1 MSKCDINAQSLKQIQ
16 TKVAQTLMGFRARKE
31 SVSTLKQNM
40 VTLLNE
46 IAENYNLAGITEIT
60 STIYNLAQR
69 FGVVD
74 QSSSFFSIEN
84 LTNLLTGA
92 GQGIQR
98 IDTLETSADKLT
110 DTEQVRTR
118 LEANR
123 EFLDNAYGLAKEVR
137 TYVERQTNQNLFDCC
152 FINRGSVTQ
161 NLGIVRNNSE
171 LNENIRQYQQALL
184 ERMTDYF
191 NYIIS
196 TSPNLQVEANVL
208 EALKNP
214 RLYEEVNGKIQN
226 TGVLDTL
233 RGLVS
238 AYLSS
243 ENFSPDVLRELYNT
257 ADDSAKSQKER
268 DDARRRLD
276 AYNANVILTH
286 FDSYLS
292 LTLGKAIEI
301 KDFNVK
307 TGENKYQIAGKTSR
321 LTTTWRTSEDINV
334 ESEADAITKLAI
346 NTTPMFRWQSDTPIR
361 GRYLHFSDFEHTIA
375 KVKDLSY
382 REDVMNVVFDDNF
395 IAEYDI
401 LWDSLSPET
410 REFLKGK
417 TLSQAINFI
426 RRNPRQYISSIFE
439 ILTNEEFYDM
449 YKDSFLSKKVFTDD
463 ELNKMYSISKG
474 LFNPT
479 SASSL
484 YTLSGQEFDTDYY
497 SFVTQTVDSIFK
509 VSYIQYFKDQDG
521 VTQVRT
527 LIDQSINN
535 IRRGVEQTINTS
547 NSISLIKNYEDYC
560 SELGLAKNPEDDF
573 KYITYTLPIE
583 GLNIKVKAVASSGTV
598 SFVDTTTGK
607 SITNFQQLWENEGVR
622 QYLDTVLRIGISTDV
637 DFQNALKNEMS
648 SYNELCKNLLSF
660 AARVHLNQYV
670 SYELIQGLSN
680 MEKESKLADIY
691 GKGAPK
697 YNFQL
702 DELGLVHGN
711 DIPTLNKIAIAKANV
726 TGVTT
731 ASQVKDGDGNG
742 QSLQTLSR
750 LLGSLQSQFDLQER
764 QPWSVTNESILLTI
778 PGLYEGVFTSKE
790 FHNQVG
796 DNKASTDMSVSE
808 MSYAG
813 IVQDFVG
820 GLMQRDDSSV
830 VGNGH
835 VLFLPSVNSDKGTIG
850 RLKINLNKQVTVN
863 GVTKAVK
870 DLDSAELE
878 TLIAQEFGRIYT
890 KMYTSITNDWTTLGT
905 YIRQYIPNIPIL
917 SFDYL
922 HNFQQFNKWWLEN
935 RSNLEQYGKSPSDFV
950 KYFTLQYNRQNRLH
964 PLEIIDQVHYKA
976 VDFKFTDENGQQRKV
991 KNLGINQAFI
1001 SQIARYNP
1009 QFLRDIDPNFNIEV
1023 YPSSQQ
1029 FWATKKAEMLKGL
1042 LKSKFRVN
1050 TTATTQPEL
1059 LFIKSTYQDWINY
1072 SGDMILGK
1080 AVINGREVKITSNRD
1095 LAAIQEELQIDNVN
1109 DCINELS
1116 NKYSL
1121 RLNPILEKYN
1131 YLDYL
1136 FTQEFMC
1143 ATVGSFIAHP
1153 EKSKSSDVLQQEAA
1167 HFQAQHKRNVS
1178 FTAAMHAFQLNL
1190 LNGIPEEYN
1199 IAVIADITDEQGT
1212 ILGLNNEIKP
1222 FDGATFVNPFVVI
1235 LENNSLGGA
1244 RAGITK
1250 KQFVHFKN
1258 ERTGTGGIIK
1268 TAGFGL
1274 TNDWIRN
1281 SPFLERM
1288 MRKMTNHVWLNQDGT
1303 PAIVDITT
1311 DYKGNKIVFKDAFFK
1326 SGDRIFKI
1334 ADIRSLGNNTYQR
1347 TIQEVGIDGTP
1358 MSDFITESP
1367 VTINTNYQL
1376 WNFFGGKN
1384 SMTMDGRFLKLSNTS
1399 IENVVQAMN
1408 NTGTV
1413 IGNPTRV
1420 ETQDQLWQPLKH
1432 VDVHYVP
1439 TAGAVK
1445 QGAANIN
1452 SAAKYSNDEEYDTQR
1467 IKMYQSG
1474 IQLDKEHHADDSEL
1488 SLMTQVISACAAK
1501 GYTLEAAI
1509 GLYDALRK
1517 STEIGTRDH
1526 LDAVRELFTTGTN
1539 TSTNLQ
1545 EVLMKSIV
1553 NALGTS
1559 QSNGGNFAEIIASD
1573 LIRQAR
1579 EGKAINFSEALLPLS
1594 DNTVYSKIFSI
1605 ISSYL
1610 TNAGIKQ
1617 KIPGILSVLTPSH
1630 NIFRLY
1636 AGRKYESFTNPQQEL
1651 EELQAQQLP
1660 IYDGT
1665 DPNSIS
1671 NLELG
1676 RSYRITRIS
1685 PTRFD
1690 EQGQPL
1696 YDPANPEIQTTVE
1709 LIRTPL
1715 EYHKL
1720 KQDIAQGNIIQV
1732 VEDVTVGRDLAAYN
1746 VRFNTSDGQR
1756 FQLWDLDSA
1765 AALFEYND
1773 IKENTKDEVA
1783 KAMALTA
1790 LFQKVFPGQPID
1802 IDHMEM
1808 FLRRMLQRD
1817 LMNLSSSTPALNRQ
1831 YKQLLDSNNRT
1842 QEWFNKYAQWVN
1854 IHLGTGL
1861 GSELEI
1867 NGQRT
1872 VVRADNF
1879 AQIEPTVRQLL
1890 ANTTKVR
1897 IGGQL
1902 VDVDKSSVVSQAYEL
1917 IMPKTF
1923 ATNFGLKEFDDL
1935 NTIQNDQDFFI
1946 KQYLQN
1952 QATKVEENQYAVELK
1967 VSDGNHYYLLTKKQ
1981 AVSSGLTKVNNIFT
1995 IVIDG
2000 RTYRVDSN
2008 GNTMYELTKDTEIY
2022 TDNLGHEVIVTDN
2035 LNTYIENLHFDS
2047 IKLSSS
2053 LRTRP
2058 SIVDFLLKGFKK
2070 SKKKQVKQF
2079 NNYVTAYGDGV
2090 DSVLQLNQEY
2100 HSVSLDN
2107 YQSLITVDPATG
2119 KRTSTNSIIREGWAK
2134 HTSFL
2139 KSLDIVAARIPAQ
2152 SMQSFMPMKVVAY
2165 DNPDINTAHVST
2177 MQILLQGSD
2186 FDVDAVSL
2194 ATFDI
2199 DRNGLLQLWSP
2210 YANIE
2215 SMELLNASA
2224 RLPIPSGQAV
2234 QFETTDGFSEAG
2246 NFLMK
2251 YRSLFTINRMRV
2263 FNKES
2268 KDYDISDSEVSI
2280 DMTLDTPEKIDL
2292 FAQFLADV
2300 PNLRIPSVQFHERF
2314 ASALDASGLATGMTA
2329 NLIPS
2334 IFNKI
2339 KEIADNHNM
2348 YFDNLSKYNLSKVV
2362 NNYTMYSMYRTIND
2376 PVNLIQAQTSVD
2388 GTTGPLKKESNKSS
2402 EAKEASTRTPG
2413 NAINKF
2419 EGIVENQV
2427 GKKGIAICATGLK
2440 SFFGLTQYC
2449 NFLLNY
2455 GTAQDQER
2463 ILLGNEHRGV
2473 VIGGKVYK
2481 TLANIRSKDPNSI
2494 LDNKV
2499 LEALASVTNDN
2510 DAALTLSAL
2519 LSLATD
2525 NAKELALSKLNAGT
2539 KTLGLYVYGISIGM
2553 DFKDLAGIMM
2563 SDVGRVINEVLSDDV
2578 FSEKDGYGNVGE
2590 SLFKYFDEGPKRA
2603 LREFDIHSDSK
2614 GERIDSSPFDA
2625 LKKLFEDRTSF
2636 KDERGNTLPFEKAL
2650 VVFSR
2655 SNLHLSEKIKFFED
2669 LRYNYTSPS
2678 EEAKQRFSQLIDFV
2692 QDYVQQNH
2700 IIGLNEGIY
2709 EDIKTLSKG
2718 AAEMKILGQLF
2729 GLNKGLKT
2737 SPDQLAGQINNIKR
2751 AIYNHTKNQEDLI
2764 DLTRFAFDKTYREEC
2779 IAKYEEIKHSFN
2791 ILDAVSRV
2799 PHFMGYV
2806 QTLAVAAKEAQN
2818 AFKFRSS
2825 RNLSLQVAKELG
2837 GYVLEDKIIRGVQN
2851 FIGDYL
2857 RKGWMRSAE
2866 KMFIIP
2872 KGNKAFA
2879 KDGTMFELTEDT
2891 PIRLGTDWGDATFR
2905 MWMENEI
2912 IPNLKQGIIKPGT
2925 VFEGISGN
2933 RFIKDLGNDLLT
2945 TTVSH
2950 NPSVIYTLPIN
2961 MLPRIDQERAIFN
2974 GYKSEFNK
2982 LASYSYQYEASQY
2995 ITGEDGQVSVQQ
3007 GTQSIPLVDLFT
3019 YYAMIADSW
3028 KLGEKSLVPIL
3039 EDFQNSGII
3048 QEFHN
3053 YETAIDKSGFTLD
3066 LKNIRFE
3073 DLLPYVAP
3081 FESPYSSF
3089 SKFIQ
3094 YRNPSTR
3101 KYELMRRL
3109 TNDEKNGP
3117 DYGDNQE
3124 TASDFVNA
3132 RRVKDYEFSGNG
3144 VDTNY
3149 FPTGRVETSTVERTF
3164 EFDNNGQR
3172 QRYTISYDKE
3182 TGKIERL
3189 DIAGTALTLENIPG
3203 LEYIPTRKQNGEKKV
3218 DVATLE
3224 SIIRNALNPC

>member
-1 MSKCDINAQSLKQIQ
+1 MSKCDINAQSLRQIQ
-16 TKVAQTLMGFRARKE
+16 TKVAQTLMGSRARKE
-31 SVSTLKQNM
+31 SISTLKQNM

-46 IAENYNLAGITEIT
+46 IAENYNLASITEIT
-60 STIYNLAQR
+60 STIYNIAQR

-74 QSSSFFSIEN
+74 QSSNFFSIEN

-92 GQGIQR
+92 NQGIQR

-137 TYVERQTNQNLFDCC
+137 IYVEQQVNQNLFDCC
-152 FINRGSVTQ
+152 FINRGSVNQ

-184 ERMTDYF
+184 ERMVDYF
-191 NYIIS
+191 NNIIAK
-196 TSPNLQVEANVL
+196 SPDLQIDSEIRELLN
-208 EALKNP
+208 NP
-214 RLYEEVNGKIQN
+214 RLYTEVEGKIKN
-226 TGVLDTL
+226 TGILEKL
-233 RGLVS
+233 KGLIN

-243 ENFSPDVLRELYNT
+243 ENFTPDVLRQLYNT
-257 ADDSAKSQKER
+257 IEDSTKSQDER
-268 DDARRRLD
+268 DAARRRLD
-276 AYNANVILTH
+276 AYNANVLLTH

-292 LTLGKAIEI
+292 ITLGKAIEI

-307 TGENKYQIAGKTSR
+307 TGENKYQIAGKTSK

-346 NTTPMFRWQSDTPIR
+346 NTTPMFRWQQGNTPIR

-382 REDVMNVVFDDNF
+382 REDVMNIRFDDNF
-395 IAEYDI
+395 ISEYDT

-410 REFLKGK
+410 KEFLRGR

-426 RRNPRQYISSIFE
+426 RRNPRQYISAIFE
-439 ILTNEEFYDM
+439 VLTNEEFYDLH
-449 YKDSFLSKKVFTDD
+449 KNDFLGKKVFTED

-474 LFNPT
+474 LFNPK
-479 SASSL
+479 SESSL

-509 VSYIQYFKDQDG
+509 VSYVQYYRDSDG
-521 VTQVRT
+521 VIQVRT

-535 IRRGVEQTINTS
+535 IRRSVEQTINTS
-547 NSISLIKNYEDYC
+547 NSISLIKDFGVYRN
-560 SELGLAKNPEDDF
+560 ELSLNPNNGDDF
-573 KYITYTLPIE
+573 KYITFMLPISGAE
-583 GLNIKVKAVASSGTV
+583 IEVKAVASSGTV
-598 SFVDTTTGK
+598 TFTDKATGK
-607 SITNFQQLWENEGVR
+607 PINNFKQLWNNESVR
-622 QYLDTVLRIGISTDV
+622 EYVDTVLRIGVSRDI
-637 DFQNALKNEMS
+637 DFRNALKNEVGS
-648 SYNELCKNLLSF
+648 DTELCKSLLSF

-670 SYELIQGLSN
+670 SHEILQGLSN
-680 MEKESKLADIY
+680 IEKEAKLKDLY
-691 GKGAPK
+691 GNNAPT

-702 DELGLVHGN
+702 DELGLIHGN
-711 DIPTLNKIAIAKANV
+711 DIPTLKRIATAKANV

-764 QPWSVTNESILLTI
+764 QPWSVTNEAMILTV

-790 FHNQVG
+790 FHDQVG
-796 DNKASTDMSVSE
+796 DNKASTNMSVSE

-820 GLMQRDDSSV
+820 GLMQREDNSI

-850 RLKINLNKQVTVN
+850 RLKINLNKTVN
-863 GVTKAVK
+863 INGSEKALR
-870 DLDSAELE
+870 DLNSAELE
-878 TLIAQEFGRIYT
+878 QVIANEFGKIYT
-890 KMYTSITNDWTTLGT
+890 KMYSAITADWA
-905 YIRQYIPNIPIL
+905 IL
-917 SFDYL
+917 DSFIATKRISAPSLSHDYL
-922 HNFQQFNKWWLEN
+922 TGFTKFNVWWSTEGSHIEVIDGKEVRVGNTYGETSPADLIKALTLE
-935 RSNLEQYGKSPSDFV
+935 
-950 KYFTLQYNRQNRLH
+950 YNKANRLH
-964 PLEIIDQVHYKA
+964 PLEIIDQVHYKNN
-976 VDFKFTDENGQQRKV
+976 KGK
-991 KNLGINQAFI
+991 LGINQAFI
-1001 SQIARYNP
+1001 SQIARFNP
-1009 QFLRDIDPNFNIEV
+1009 QFLRNIDPNFNIDA
-1023 YPSSQQ
+1023 YPNSQQ

-1050 TTATTQPEL
+1050 TTAATQAEL
-1059 LFIKSTYQDWINY
+1059 QYIRSTYTDWINT

-1080 AVINGREVKITSNRD
+1080 AIIEGQEINIISNRD
-1095 LAAIQEELQIDNVN
+1095 LAALQERLKINNVN
-1109 DCINELS
+1109 DVINELS

-1199 IAVIADITDEQGT
+1199 IAVIDDITDEQGT
-1212 ILGLNNEIKP
+1212 ILGLNNGIKP

-1288 MRKMTNHVWLNQDGT
+1288 MRKMTNHVWLNQDGS

-1311 DYKGNKIVFKDAFFK
+1311 DYKGNKIVFKDAYFK
-1326 SGDRIFKI
+1326 DGDRIFKI
-1334 ADIRSLGNNTYQR
+1334 VEINSLGNNTYQR
-1347 TIQEVGIDGTP
+1347 IIQEVGQDGTP
-1358 MSDFITESP
+1358 TGDFITESP
-1367 VTINTNYQL
+1367 ISVNTNYQL
-1376 WNFFGGKN
+1376 WNLFGGKT

-1413 IGNPTRV
+1413 IGNPARV

-1526 LDAVRELFTTGTN
+1526 LDAVKELFATGTD

-1579 EGKAINFSEALLPLS
+1579 EGKAINFAEALLPLS

-1610 TNAGIKQ
+1610 TNSGIKQ

-1630 NIFRLY
+1630 NIFKLY
-1636 AGRKYESFTNPQQEL
+1636 AGRKYESFTNPEQKL
-1651 EELQAQQLP
+1651 AELQDQQIP
-1660 IYDGT
+1660 VYDGT

-1676 RSYRITRIS
+1676 RTYRITRLLPS
-1685 PTRFD
+1685 STN

-1696 YDPANPEIQTTVE
+1696 YDPENPNIQTTAE
-1709 LIRTPL
+1709 LIRTPS

-1720 KQDIAQGNIIQV
+1720 KQDIAQGNVLQV

-1746 VRFNTSDGQR
+1746 VRFSTSNGQR

-1765 AALFEYND
+1765 TALFEYND
-1773 IKENTKDEVA
+1773 IQDIKDPVQ

-1790 LFQKVFPGQPID
+1790 LFQRVFPEQPIN
-1802 IDHMEM
+1802 IDNMEVL
-1808 FLRRMLQRD
+1808 LRRQLQRD
-1817 LMNLSSSTPALNRQ
+1817 LMNLSKSTPALNRQ
-1831 YKQLLDSNNRT
+1831 YQQLLNSNDGT
-1842 QEWFNKYAQWVN
+1842 QAWFNKFAQWVN

-1879 AQIEPTVRQLL
+1879 AQIEPLARQLL

-1902 VDVDKSSVVSQAYEL
+1902 VDIDKNSVVSQAYEL

-1935 NTIQNDQDFFI
+1935 NTIKNDPDFFI
-1946 KQYLQN
+1946 KQYLRN

-1981 AVSSGLTKVNNIFT
+1981 AVNAGLTKVNNIFT

-2000 RTYRVDSN
+2000 RTYRVDSD

-2022 TDNLGHEVIVTDN
+2022 TDGLGTEVIVTDD
-2035 LNTYIENLHFDS
+2035 LNTYVENLHFDS

-2053 LRTRP
+2053 LKTRP
-2058 SIVDFLLKGFKK
+2058 SIVDSLIKGFNR
-2070 SKKKQVKQF
+2070 SKKKAVKQF
-2079 NNYVTAYGDGV
+2079 NRYIIAYGDNV
-2090 DSVLQLNQEY
+2090 DRVLQLNQEY
-2100 HSVSLDN
+2100 HSMTIDN
-2107 YQSLITVDPATG
+2107 YLQVDP
-2119 KRTSTNSIIREGWAK
+2119 TNPIIRAGRAK

-2199 DRNGLLQLWSP
+2199 DRNGNLQLWSP

-2215 SMELLNASA
+2215 SLELLDAST
-2224 RLPIPSGQAV
+2224 RLPIPSGQAIE
-2234 QFETTDGFSEAG
+2234 FATTEGFSEAG

-2251 YRSLFTINRMRV
+2251 YRSLFSINRTRV
-2263 FNKES
+2263 FNRET

-2292 FAQFLADV
+2292 FAQFIQEVA
-2300 PNLRIPSVQFHERF
+2300 NLRIPSVQFHERF
-2314 ASALDASGLATGMTA
+2314 ASALNASGLANGMTA
-2329 NLIPS
+2329 NLVPS
-2334 IFNKI
+2334 IFEKV

-2413 NAINKF
+2413 NVVNKF

-2455 GTAQDQER
+2455 GTVQEQER

-2473 VIGGKVYK
+2473 IIGGKVYK

-2499 LEALASVTNDN
+2499 MEALASVTNDN

-2578 FSEKDGYGNVGE
+2578 FAKKSGYGSVDD
-2590 SLFKYFDEGPKRA
+2590 SLFKYFDEGPTR
-2603 LREFDIHSDSK
+2603 LLQEFDIHRDSK
-2614 GERIDSSPFDA
+2614 GDTITSP
-2625 LKKLFEDRTSF
+2625 LETLTKLFEQKTSY
-2636 KDERGNTLPFEKAL
+2636 KDKDGKPLPFAKAL
-2650 VVFSR
+2650 VMFSR
-2655 SNLHLSEKIKFFED
+2655 SNLHLAEKLKFFED
-2669 LRYNYTSPS
+2669 LRYSYTSQS
-2678 EEAKQRFSQLIDFV
+2678 EEAKQRFSQLIDYV

-2737 SPDQLAGQINNIKR
+2737 SPDELSKQINNIER
-2751 AIYNHTKNQEDLI
+2751 AIYNHTGNQEDLI
-2764 DLTRFAFDKTYREEC
+2764 DLSRFAFDRAYREEQ
-2779 IAKYEEIKHSFN
+2779 IAKYEAIKHSFN

-2825 RNLSLQVAKELG
+2825 RRLALQVAEELK
-2837 GYVLEDKIIRGVQN
+2837 YKKEDKIIRGIQN

-2872 KGNKAFA
+2872 KGNKAFTQT
-2879 KDGTMFELTEDT
+2879 GEMFELTEDT
-2891 PIRLGTDWGDATFR
+2891 PVRLGTDWGDATFR
-2905 MWMENEI
+2905 MWMENEV
-2912 IPNLKQGIIKPGT
+2912 IPNLKKGIIRPGAM
-2925 VFEGISGN
+2925 FEGVSGN
-2933 RFIKDLGNDLLT
+2933 KFIQDLGNDLLT

-2961 MLPRIDQERAIFN
+2961 MLPRIDQERALFN

-2982 LASYSYQYEASQY
+2982 LASYSYEYNVTQHTTDEEN
-2995 ITGEDGQVSVQQ
+2995 GETSTVQ
-3007 GTQSIPLVDLFT
+3007 GTSTIPLVDLFT

-3048 QEFHN
+3048 QDFHN

-3066 LKNIRFE
+3066 ISNIELR

-3081 FESPYSSF
+3081 FDSPYSSY
-3089 SKFIQ
+3089 SKYIQ

-3101 KYELMRRL
+3101 KYELMKRL
-3109 TNDEKNGP
+3109 SGSEQRALAESGMEDLVSVGKI
-3117 DYGDNQE
+3117 
-3124 TASDFVNA
+3124 
-3132 RRVKDYEFSGNG
+3132 KDYEFTGQG

-3149 FPTGRVETSTVERTF
+3149 FPTGITETSTIERRLS
-3164 EFDNNGQR
+3164 FDNNGQR
-3172 QRYTISYDKE
+3172 QSYTITYDKDS
-3182 TGKIERL
+3182 GKLQRL
-3189 DIAGTALTLENIPG
+3189 EVSGQSFTLADFPG
-3203 LEYIPTRKQNGEKKV
+3203 LEYVPTKKQNGQKHL
-3218 DVATLE
+3218 DIATLE
-3224 SIIRNALNPC
+3224 SIIRNKLNPCE

>member
-191 NYIIS
+191 NYTIS

-233 RGLVS
+233 RGLIS

-243 ENFSPDVLRELYNT
+243 ENFSPDVLRQLYNT
-257 ADDSAKSQKER
+257 ADDSTKSQKER

-334 ESEADAITKLAI
+334 ESEADAVTKLAI

-395 IAEYDI
+395 ISEYDT
-401 LWDSLSPET
+401 LWDSLSSET

-417 TLSQAINFI
+417 TLSQAINYI

-449 YKDSFLSKKVFTDD
+449 YKDSFLGKKVFTDD

-521 VTQVRT
+521 ITQVRT

-560 SELGLAKNPEDDF
+560 SELRLTKNPEDDF
-573 KYITYTLPIE
+573 KYITYTLPVE

-670 SYELIQGLSN
+670 SHELIQGLSN

-863 GVTKAVK
+863 GLTKAVK

-878 TLIAQEFGRIYT
+878 TLIAQEFGTIYT
-890 KMYTSITNDWTTLGT
+890 KMYNAITADWA
-905 YIRQYIPNIPIL
+905 IL
-917 SFDYL
+917 DAFIASKGIQAPSLAHDYL
-922 HNFQQFNKWWLEN
+922 HGFAGFNLWWSTN
-935 RSNLEQYGKSPSDFV
+935 REAVVQYGKSPADFI
-950 KYFTLQYNRQNRLH
+950 KSLTLEYNRTNRLH
-964 PLEIIDQVHYKA
+964 PLEIIDQIHYKNN
-976 VDFKFTDENGQQRKV
+976 KG
-991 KNLGINQAFI
+991 NLGINQAFI
-1001 SQIARYNP
+1001 SQIARFNP
-1009 QFLRDIDPNFNIEV
+1009 QFLTSVDPNFNVGV
-1023 YPSSQQ
+1023 YPTSQQ

-1050 TTATTQPEL
+1050 TTAATQPEL
-1059 LFIKSTYQDWINY
+1059 LFIKSTYPDWINY

-1080 AVINGREVKITSNRD
+1080 AVINGQIINITSNRD
-1095 LAAIQEELQIDNVN
+1095 LATLQERLQIDNVN
-1109 DCINELS
+1109 DLINELS

-1190 LNGIPEEYN
+1190 LNGIPEVYN
-1199 IAVIADITDEQGT
+1199 IAVIDDITDEQGT
-1212 ILGLNNEIKP
+1212 ILGLNNGIKP

-1311 DYKGNKIVFKDAFFK
+1311 DYKGNKIVFKDAYFK

-1334 ADIRSLGNNTYQR
+1334 AAINSLGNNSYQR
-1347 TIQEVGIDGTP
+1347 IIQEVSADGTA

-1413 IGNPTRV
+1413 IGNPSRV

-1526 LDAVRELFTTGTN
+1526 LDAVRELFTTGSN

-1630 NIFRLY
+1630 NIFKLY
-1636 AGRKYESFTNPQQEL
+1636 AGRKYESFTNPEQEL
-1651 EELQAQQLP
+1651 EELQAQQIP

-1685 PTRFD
+1685 PTRYN
-1690 EQGQPL
+1690 EQGEPL

-1709 LIRTPL
+1709 LIRTPS

-1720 KQDIAQGNIIQV
+1720 KQDIAQGNVIQV

-1765 AALFEYND
+1765 TALFEINEINESKMD
-1773 IKENTKDEVA
+1773 AMAKDEATLAVA
-1783 KAMALTA
+1783 ERVLGRT
-1790 LFQKVFPGQPID
+1790 LYLQDLENVELWI
-1802 IDHMEM
+1802 
-1808 FLRRMLQRD
+1808 RRLLQRD

-1831 YKQLLDSNNRT
+1831 YKQLLDSNDGT
-1842 QEWFNKYAQWVN
+1842 QAWFNKFAQWVN

-1879 AQIEPTVRQLL
+1879 NDIEKDVRQLL

-1897 IGGQL
+1897 INGQL

-1981 AVSSGLTKVNNIFT
+1981 AVNSGLTKVNNIFT

-2047 IKLSSS
+2047 IKLSNS

-2058 SIVDFLLKGFKK
+2058 SIVDSLLKGFKK

-2215 SMELLNASA
+2215 SMELLDASTK
-2224 RLPIPSGQAV
+2224 LPIPSGQAI
-2234 QFETTDGFSEAG
+2234 QFQTIDSFSDAG

-2268 KDYDISDSEVSI
+2268 KSYDISDSEVSI
-2280 DMTLDTPEKIDL
+2280 DMTLDTPEKLDL
-2292 FAQFLADV
+2292 FAQFLAEV
-2300 PNLRIPSVQFHERF
+2300 PNLKIPSVQFHERF

-2334 IFNKI
+2334 IFEKI
-2339 KEIADNHNM
+2339 KEVADNHNM

-2463 ILLGNEHRGV
+2463 ILLGNEHKGV
-2473 VIGGKVYK
+2473 MIGGKTYK

-2499 LEALASVTNDN
+2499 MEALASVTNDN

-2578 FSEKDGYGNVGE
+2578 FSEKDGYGNVGD

-2603 LREFDIHSDSK
+2603 LSNFDIHKDSN
-2614 GERIDSSPFDA
+2614 GQDMNSPLKA
-2625 LKKLFEDRTSF
+2625 LEKLFNDRTSF
-2636 KDERGNTLPFEKAL
+2636 KDEKGNTLKFEKAL
-2650 VVFSR
+2650 VAFSR
-2655 SNLHLSEKIKFFED
+2655 SNLHLAEKLSFFEK
-2669 LRYNYTSPS
+2669 LRHDYSAPS
-2678 EEAKQRFSQLIDFV
+2678 EEGKQRFSQLIDFV

-2700 IIGLNEGIY
+2700 IIGLNQGIY

-2737 SPDQLAGQINNIKR
+2737 SPDELSSQINNIER
-2751 AIYNHTKNQEDLI
+2751 AIYNHTENQEDLI
-2764 DLTRFAFDKTYREEC
+2764 DLTRFAFDKAYREQC

-2825 RNLSLQVAKELG
+2825 RNLSLQIAHELG
-2837 GYVLEDKIIRGVQN
+2837 YKREDKIIRGIQN

-2857 RKGWMRSAE
+2857 RKGWMRSKE
-2866 KMFIIP
+2866 LTFIIP

-2912 IPNLKQGIIKPGT
+2912 IPNLKQGVIKPGT

-2933 RFIKDLGNDLLT
+2933 KFIKDLGNDLLT

-2982 LASYSYQYEASQY
+2982 LASYSYQYDASQY
-2995 ITGEDGQVSVQQ
+2995 VTGEDGQVSTQQ
-3007 GTQSIPLVDLFT
+3007 ETQSIPLVDLFT
-3019 YYAMIADSW
+3019 YYAMVADSW

-3053 YETAIDKSGFTLD
+3053 YETAIDKSGITLD

-3101 KYELMRRL
+3101 KYELMQRL
-3109 TNDEKNGP
+3109 TNEDKNGS
-3117 DYGDNQE
+3117 DYGDVSE
-3124 TASDFVNA
+3124 IASELVNA
-3132 RRVKDYEFSGNG
+3132 RRMKDYEFKGNG

-3149 FPTGRVETSTVERTF
+3149 FPTGRVETPTIERTF

-3182 TGKIERL
+3182 SGKVERL

>member
-84 LTNLLTGA
+84 LTNLLTDA

-98 IDTLETSADKLT
+98 IDTLGTSAEHLT
-110 DTEQVRTR
+110 DAEQVRTR

-152 FINRGSVTQ
+152 FINRGSVNQ

-191 NYIIS
+191 NYIVTHRS
-196 TSPNLQVEANVL
+196 KFKVSDTLKELLQ
-208 EALKNP
+208 NP
-214 RLYEEVNGKIQN
+214 RLYDDNNEYTGILELEEFQGLVKAF
-226 TGVLDTL
+226 VSPSMFLSESEKVDTL
-233 RGLVS
+233 RQ
-238 AYLSS
+238 
-243 ENFSPDVLRELYNT
+243 LYN
-257 ADDSAKSQKER
+257 DSEDSTKSDEER
-268 DDARRRLD
+268 DYARIRLN
-276 AYNANVILTH
+276 AYNANIILTH

-307 TGENKYQIAGKTSR
+307 TGENKYQIAGKTSK

-410 REFLKGK
+410 REFLRGK

-479 SASSL
+479 SVSSL

-521 VTQVRT
+521 ITQVRT

-560 SELGLAKNPEDDF
+560 SELGLTKNPEDDF
-573 KYITYTLPIE
+573 KYITYTLPVE

-670 SYELIQGLSN
+670 SHELIQGLSN

-890 KMYTSITNDWTTLGT
+890 KMYNAITADWA
-905 YIRQYIPNIPIL
+905 IL
-917 SFDYL
+917 DAFIASKGIHAPSLAHDYL
-922 HNFQQFNKWWLEN
+922 HGFAGFNLWWSAN
-935 RSNLEQYGKSPSDFV
+935 RETVAQYGKSPADFI
-950 KYFTLQYNRQNRLH
+950 KSLTLEYNRANRLH
-964 PLEIIDQVHYKA
+964 PLEIIDQVHYKNN
-976 VDFKFTDENGQQRKV
+976 KG
-991 KNLGINQAFI
+991 NLGINQAFI
-1001 SQIARYNP
+1001 SQIARFNP
-1009 QFLRDIDPNFNIEV
+1009 QFLTSVDPNFNVGV
-1023 YPSSQQ
+1023 YPTSQQ

-1072 SGDMILGK
+1072 SGDVILGK

-1095 LAAIQEELQIDNVN
+1095 LAAIQEELQINNVN
-1109 DCINELS
+1109 DCINELN

-1311 DYKGNKIVFKDAFFK
+1311 DYKGNKIVFKDAYFK
-1326 SGDRIFKI
+1326 VGDRIFKI
-1334 ADIRSLGNNTYQR
+1334 ANIRSLGNNTYQR

-1526 LDAVRELFTTGTN
+1526 LDAVRELFATGTN

-1660 IYDGT
+1660 LYDGT

-1676 RSYRITRIS
+1676 REYFVTRDIM
-1685 PTRFD
+1685 TEVED
-1690 EQGQPL
+1690 ADGNL
-1696 YDPANPEIQTTVE
+1696 IQVPVPQIQSE
-1709 LIRTPL
+1709 LIRTPS

-1720 KQDIAQGNIIQV
+1720 KQDILDGKVTRV
-1732 VEDVTVGRDLAAYN
+1732 VENVTVGRDLAAYN
-1746 VRFNTSDGQR
+1746 VRFSTTDGQR

-1765 AALFEYND
+1765 SALFEINEIRD
-1773 IKENTKDEVA
+1773 SKMDAIAKDEA
-1783 KAMALTA
+1783 ILAIAE
-1790 LFQKVFPGQPID
+1790 KVLGRSLYLQDLQNVELWI
-1802 IDHMEM
+1802 
-1808 FLRRMLQRD
+1808 RRLLQRD

-1879 AQIEPTVRQLL
+1879 AQIEPIVRQLL
-1890 ANTTKVR
+1890 ANTTRVR

-1981 AVSSGLTKVNNIFT
+1981 AVNSGLTKVNNIFT

-2058 SIVDFLLKGFKK
+2058 SIVDSLLKGFKK

-2268 KDYDISDSEVSI
+2268 KGYDISDSEVSI

-2292 FAQFLADV
+2292 FAQFLAEV

-2329 NLIPS
+2329 NLVPS

-2499 LEALASVTNDN
+2499 MEALASVTNDN

-2737 SPDQLAGQINNIKR
+2737 SPDELAGQINNIER

-2925 VFEGISGN
+2925 VSEGISGN

-3007 GTQSIPLVDLFT
+3007 GIQSIPLVDLFT

-3101 KYELMRRL
+3101 KYELMHRL